1 MNNTQKPANPLKRI
15 FDFKG
20 RASRREFWT
29 YFRNLLLVA
38 AVSSYALFFLSIGVC
53 RAFYIHTSQVQDTC
67 GMTALSMILLLS
79 LLVCLLLLIAIGTRR
94 LHDTNER
101 GWMQLCLLV
110 PVVGWVVF
118 IILMSEPGTKGEN
131 RFGPAPENTN
141 H

>member
-1 MNNTQKPANPLKRI
+1 MNNTQKPTNPLKRI

-38 AVSSYALFFLSIGVC
+38 AISSYALFFLSIEVC

-94 LHDTNER
+94 LHDTNES

-131 RFGPAPENTN
+131 RFGPVPKA
-141 H
+141 